1 MEGDWLAREMYQAMR
16 PLWRNSKM
24 TNHSTAE
31 SVVNLAHR
39 AIQRVELSTSLAAF
53 LEFALET
60 AKDVVE
66 SKATL
71 AGRAH
76 ATTHAAHT
84 DESLRL
90 HRRATLGAN
99 GGSLTIEVERVTRT
113 GGRSHVLV
121 VG

>member
-1 MEGDWLAREMYQAMR
+1 MRVWGREGDWLARKIYQAMR
-16 PLWRNSKM
+16 PLWRNSK
-24 TNHSTAE
+24 TTDHSTTE

-53 LEFALET
+53 LEFALGT

-71 AGRAH
+71 ARRAH
-76 ATTHAAHT
+76 ATSHAAHT

-90 HRRATLGAN
+90 C
-99 GGSLTIEVERVTRT
+99 
-113 GGRSHVLV
+113 RS
-121 VG
+121 